1 MCLQIKLSRIRE
13 CKYYRITSTTFG
25 TGTQTIRH
33 VDFPISANFSLP
45 GKLSK
50 NIFISKE
57 SSIIKLSSD
66 ICIYFALE
74 KELVKIVILKKH
86 AETMRSILNS

>member
-25 TGTQTIRH
+25 TGTQTIRR

-50 NIFISKE
+50 KIFISKE

-74 KELVKIVILKKH
+74 KELAKIVILKKH
-86 AETMRSILNS
+86 AETLRSILNS